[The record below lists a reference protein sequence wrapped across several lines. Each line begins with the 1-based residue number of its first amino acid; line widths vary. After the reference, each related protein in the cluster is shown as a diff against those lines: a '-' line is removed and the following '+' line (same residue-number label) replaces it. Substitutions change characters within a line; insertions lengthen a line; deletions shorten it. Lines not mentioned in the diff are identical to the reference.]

1 MIHTQ
6 ELFVESLDLEKH
18 PIRTASNSRKNSYMR
33 YLRYIVDRAV
43 CYNSAGILSLRKHD
57 SYFSYQ
63 MANLSKY
70 MRLGIIKKYTD
81 MRLDGYYAALCIQ
94 ADGTPVSTK
103 NRKST
108 SCTDVTLDVLSRSG
122 QRTTRLCLAC
132 DACLIL
138 EDPELVSE
146 AFSLMGN
153 YLSKKQCDELKELAE
168 VLCDETQ
175 DIAKFKNAE
184 YLITQ
189 CRKNIAHLRLKEK
202 RILVTANMSAG
213 KSTLINAIIGKRI
226 ARTSQE
232 VCTGN
237 ACYIWNK
244 PFEDNNVH
252 LMTASLNLH
261 ADAAALSDYTWD
273 GTIAMAA
280 YFSSVYP
287 KHERLCIVD
296 TPGVNAALYK
306 KHSEITHSVLSEQ
319 SYDKILY
326 VFSPT
331 NLGTDAELAHLRWIS
346 SHAEHDKIV
355 FVLNKI
361 DEYRAGHDNI
371 SDSIESLRQ
380 ELTQL
385 GFVNPTICPIS
396 AYYAFLQKLKKDGAV
411 MTEDEED
418 EYEMLHRKFAKE
430 FYDLSGYYPDAL
442 PDTADSEE
450 ILEWKRSGL
459 YGFEKILYGGT
470 L

>member
-6 ELFVESLDLEKH
+6 ELFIESLDLEKH
-18 PIRTASNSRKNSYMR
+18 PMRTVSKKKRITYMTF
-33 YLRYIVDRAV
+33 LQFIVDTVIAHKKRSPLTNTHETYISYTAAV
-43 CYNSAGILSLRKHD
+43 
-57 SYFSYQ
+57 
-63 MANLSKY
+63 LSKY
-70 MRLGIIKKYTD
+70 IRLSVYSKYITARLNNYYSAFHVDANDTALNFSLVHEQID
-81 MRLDGYYAALCIQ
+81 MPFLY
-94 ADGTPVSTK
+94 ST
-103 NRKST
+103 
-108 SCTDVTLDVLSRSG
+108 G

-132 DACLIL
+132 DAYLVL

-146 AFSLMGN
+146 AFALMSN
-153 YLSKKQCDELKELAE
+153 YLSKRQRAELKEFAE
-168 VLCDETQ
+168 VLCDETR
-175 DIAKFKNAE
+175 DIAKFKRAE
-184 YLITQ
+184 YLVTQ
-189 CRKNIAHLRLKEK
+189 CRKNIAHLQLKEK
-202 RILVTANMSAG
+202 HILVTANMSAG
-213 KSTLINAIIGKRI
+213 KSTLINAIIGKRV

-252 LMTASLNLH
+252 LMTSSLNLH
-261 ADAAALSDYTWD
+261 ADTEALSDYTWD
-273 GTIAMAA
+273 GIIAMAA

-287 KHERLCIVD
+287 HRGRIRIVD

-326 VFSPT
+326 IFSPT
-331 NLGTDAELAHLRWIS
+331 NLGTDAELAHLRWMA
-346 SHAEHDKIV
+346 SHVEHSKIV

-371 SDSIESLRQ
+371 RDSIASLRQ

-385 GFVNPTICPIS
+385 GFTDPVICPIS
-396 AYYAFLQKLKKDGAV
+396 AYCAFLQKLKKNGAV

-418 EYEMLHRKFAKE
+418 EYEMLQRRFNKE

-442 PDTADSEE
+442 PDAADSEE

-459 YGFEKILYGGT
+459 YGFEKILYGGET